1 MSNNNKNSNTTQ
13 PIIVLKLGGSVLASE
28 GSLPLAVHEVYRWL
42 REGYRVVAVVSAL
55 NGVTDRLL
63 SRARAFC
70 PQPEEGAVAAL
81 LATGESTSAPLLSLA
96 LDRAGIPA
104 TVLNVHQIGLRV
116 EGPVLDAQPVKLDA
130 SAVRWA
136 LDERAVA
143 VVPGFIGVNEQG
155 GISLLG
161 RGGSDLTALFIGQ
174 QLGARVR
181 LLKDVPGLFES
192 DPAKPGPVPRLFE
205 GLSWDEA
212 LALDGR
218 IVQHKAV
225 QFAKDHGQSFEVASL
240 NGGRE
245 TVIGLAAATFAERAP
260 ARRNATR
267 IGLLGLGTV
276 GLGVLRGVQQL
287 EDRLAVDAIAVRTL
301 RKHVDAGVDLALLTT
316 DPWRVVESP
325 VEVVVETIGG
335 VEPAL
340 QLISSA
346 LRAGKDVV
354 TANKAVIARHGPELS
369 ALAERSGA
377 RLRFSAAVGGA
388 VPILENLRRLSRL
401 GTIRRVEGVVNG
413 TCNFILDRLAEGQE
427 FEAALSQAQASGFA
441 EADPSTDL
449 EGIDA
454 AAKLVLIAREG
465 LGEEL
470 SLDGIERQGIVGITV
485 DDLREAARHGET
497 IRLVASVERTA
508 TGIVASVKPRRVAL
522 DDPLAQARAEHN
534 RVVVEFEGSALGPV
548 VLHGKGAGRY
558 PTAEAVIGDVL
569 ELLRERAET
578 PRSEIVT
585 GRALHPEAAGV

>member
-1 MSNNNKNSNTTQ
+1 MSNNTIQ

-70 PQPEEGAVAAL
+70 PQPDEGAVAAL

-116 EGPVLDAQPVKLDA
+116 EGSVLDAQPVTLDA

-155 GISLLG
+155 GLSLLG

-225 QFAKDHGQSFEVASL
+225 QFAKDHAQSFEVASL

-245 TVIGLAAATFAERAP
+245 TVIGSAAATFAERVP
-260 ARRNATR
+260 ARRSATR

-301 RKHVDAGVDLALLTT
+301 RKHVDAGVDLSLLTT

-325 VEVVVETIGG
+325 VELVVETIGG
-335 VEPAL
+335 IEPAL

-354 TANKAVIARHGPELS
+354 TANKAVIARHGPELA

-401 GTIRRVEGVVNG
+401 GRIRRVEGVVNG

-441 EADPSTDL
+441 EADPGTDL

-454 AAKLVLIAREG
+454 AAKLVLIAREA

-470 SLDGIERQGIVGITV
+470 SIEQIDRQGIVGISV

-508 TGIVASVKPRRVAL
+508 VGIVASVKPRRVTL

-534 RVVVEFEGSALGPV
+534 RVVVEFEGGALGPV

-569 ELLRERAET
+569 ELLRERADANGST
-578 PRSEIVT
+578 PVVDVQ
-585 GRALHPEAAGV
+585 L